1 MIDPMIR
8 DAERTKQLLLKA
20 ATDEFAAYGIA
31 GARID
36 RIAASAG
43 VNKAMIYSYFESKDK
58 LFDTVFTAMT
68 SASLEQVEFD
78 VTDLPGYAGRL
89 FDSFEDNPD
98 TVRLT
103 TWYQLERPHGV
114 PLHAVVASNAAKLHE
129 LRGAIADGTLPDRF
143 APVEILALVRA
154 TVLCWSTTIP
164 ELEPAVPKDRA
175 RRRAVVVDAVHR
187 LFATG

>member
-1 MIDPMIR
+1 MIGNMIR
-8 DAERTKQLLLKA
+8 DAERTKTLLLRA

-58 LFDTVFTAMT
+58 LFDTVFNAMT

-114 PLHAVVASNAAKLHE
+114 PLRAVVASNASKLHE
-129 LRGAIADGTLPDRF
+129 LRGAIAAGTMPDRF
-143 APVEILALVRA
+143 EPVEILALVRA
-154 TVLCWSTTIP
+154 VVLSWSTTVP
-164 ELEPAVPKDRA
+164 ELGPAVPKDRA
-175 RRRAVVVDAVHR
+175 RRRAVVVDAVRR
-187 LFATG
+187 LVAAD